1 MKLLTHFYN
10 NIRFFFDL
18 NNYFIYTFQNFRDVN
33 WTTSRYKSHPNS
45 LPDRHSDKKITN
57 WAKRERVALS
67 WIAFIADEWL
77 YLNKE
82 AREPMRR
89 GANSSPRFGPLL
101 MGPGLVSD
109 FRRGTRLPR
118 GKKIRQWYINLLT
131 SLFIRLKEALYT
143 GAKGAPG
150 YPTVQTLAI
159 TQSTDRP
166 FPVGSF
172 LR

>member
-1 MKLLTHFYN
+1 MTRIGPHLGTNH
-10 NIRFFFDL
+10 IP
-18 NNYFIYTFQNFRDVN
+18 IP
-33 WTTSRYKSHPNS
+33 S
-45 LPDRHSDKKITN
+45 PDRDTVTKKITN
-57 WAKRERVALS
+57 WAKRERVALP
-67 WIAFIADEWL
+67 WIAFIATVDEWL

-143 GAKGAPG
+143 GAPG
-150 YPTVQTLAI
+150 YPTVRTLAI